1 MWHAGGTM
9 GFRTVIERFTK
20 DGLTIVILS
29 NRADVNPG
37 ELSEKIAGLIL
48 ATTSRSAL

>member
-9 GFRTVIERFTK
+9 GFRTVIQRFTK
-20 DGLTIVILS
+20 DGLTIVILC
-29 NRADVNPG
+29 NRADCNPD

-48 ATTSRSAL
+48 TTTSRGAL